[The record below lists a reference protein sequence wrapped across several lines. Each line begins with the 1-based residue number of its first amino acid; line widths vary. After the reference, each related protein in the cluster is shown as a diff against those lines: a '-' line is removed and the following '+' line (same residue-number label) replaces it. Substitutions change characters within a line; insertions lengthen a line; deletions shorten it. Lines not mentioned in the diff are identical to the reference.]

1 MKYFFK
7 NIAQQGLPRT
17 IVLIVLGIAFWIPS
31 ILDSA
36 DMTMLLTTLGLMI
49 INSILVML
57 VFYKGG
63 ETNLPSG
70 FVISTYWMAMSAI
83 PALHTCWQAH
93 MVLLGVM
100 LAILALLKMD
110 FQHEATEEAF
120 LATLLCCIVAV
131 VPSILYSGIIMLWG
145 YLIAKQQMTWRV
157 WLSSLI
163 AIAMRVVLM
172 GVLHYMGWL
181 EAIWME
187 NIPHLAWQQWAICGG
202 VFLLATLM
210 ILLPLRR
217 PSVGSGIFY
226 TITTVL
232 ILAVGI
238 AWHWKLLITL

>member
-1 MKYFFK
+1 
-7 NIAQQGLPRT
+7 
-17 IVLIVLGIAFWIPS
+17 
-31 ILDSA
+31 
-36 DMTMLLTTLGLMI
+36 MTMLLTTLGLMI

-83 PALHTCWQAH
+83 PALHTCWQVH
-93 MVLLGVM
+93 MVLLGVL
-100 LAILALLKMD
+100 LALLVLLKMD
-110 FQHEATEEAF
+110 FHHEATEEVF
-120 LATLLCCIVAV
+120 LATLICCTVAV
-131 VPSILYSGIIMLWG
+131 VPSVLYAGVLMLWG
-145 YLIAKQQMTWRV
+145 YLIVKQQMSWRV

-163 AIAMRVVLM
+163 AIAVRVVLM